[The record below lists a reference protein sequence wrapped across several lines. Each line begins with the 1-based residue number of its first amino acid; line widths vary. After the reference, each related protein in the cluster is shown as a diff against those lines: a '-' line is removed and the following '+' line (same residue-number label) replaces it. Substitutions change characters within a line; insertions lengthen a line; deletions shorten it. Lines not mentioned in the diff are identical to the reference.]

1 MMLLLLLLFDLNHF
15 EAIKMLLLLFDLN
28 LFEVIKMLLLLFD
41 LNHFE
46 AMKISADD
54 VAGCG
59 DRCYRLRD
67 LVGVVSFDD

>member
-46 AMKISADD
+46 AMKNDD
-54 VAGCG
+54 V
-59 DRCYRLRD
+59 
-67 LVGVVSFDD
+67 VVAVVRFKPL